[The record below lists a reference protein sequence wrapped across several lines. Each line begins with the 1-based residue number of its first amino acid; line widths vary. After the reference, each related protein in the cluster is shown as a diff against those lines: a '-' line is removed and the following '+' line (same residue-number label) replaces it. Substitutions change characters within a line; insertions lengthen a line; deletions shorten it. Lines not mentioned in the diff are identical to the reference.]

1 MTQTIS
7 SFDLSAL
14 PTDKPLTIGI
24 VAGEVSGDALGADF
38 MTKMNAI
45 CPNVRWIGV
54 GGEMMSKA
62 GLDSLID
69 MNRLSVMGIGEVV
82 KHLPD
87 LLLAKK
93 EILDEFLSIGIDIF
107 IGIDAPDFN
116 LRLAKSLK
124 QKSIIKPVFC
134 VQYVSPSVWAWRES
148 RIFGIKSAT
157 DLVLCLFP
165 FETAIY
171 DKHQHPAVC
180 VGHPL
185 LDKIHPDERSHAK
198 IYDEFLRDYTP
209 LFPELAHLQKSNTR
223 PICIM
228 AGSRTSEINAILPML
243 IGAMDKLNQAGDHS
257 FILPVISH
265 EHAHLVKSLIK
276 EQAVHLLDKCHIIF
290 TQTASNIASNIHHAK
305 DDQAMKLPTT
315 LSLSQNVMN
324 ACKLT
329 ILASGTATLEALL
342 LHRPMVVVY
351 KVNVLTY
358 AIAKRLI
365 KTPHVALPNILSHNQ
380 TGQAVVPELIQDDA
394 NANNIARHALAV
406 LANPNEQIAKLAHT
420 TAKLHADSHRDGVIS
435 VLTHFFNQKNVL

>member
-1 MTQTIS
+1 MTHTIPP
-7 SFDLSAL
+7 FDLSTL

-38 MTKMNAI
+38 MAKMNAI
-45 CPNVRWIGV
+45 YPSIRWVGV
-54 GGEMMSKA
+54 GGELMTKA

-69 MNRLSVMGIGEVV
+69 MTRLSVMGIGEVV

-107 IGIDAPDFN
+107 VGIDAPDFN

-124 QKSIIKPVFC
+124 QKSVIKPIFC
-134 VQYVSPSVWAWRES
+134 VQYVSPSVWAWREG

-165 FETAIY
+165 FETAVY
-171 DKHQHPAVC
+171 DKHGHPAVC

-185 LDKIHPDERSHAK
+185 LDKIQTDERSGRE
-198 IYDEFLRDYTP
+198 IYDEFLSDYSP
-209 LFPELAHLQKSNTR
+209 LFPELARLQHSPAR
-223 PICIM
+223 PICVM
-228 AGSRTSEINAILPML
+228 AGSRTSEINAILPLL
-243 IGAMDKLNQAGDHS
+243 IGAMDKLDKAGDHA
-257 FILPVISH
+257 FILPVVGH

-276 EQAVHLLDKCHIIF
+276 EQAGHLLDKCHIIF
-290 TQTASNIASNIHHAK
+290 TQTAKNVADNIHHAK
-305 DDQAMKLPTT
+305 DDQAGRLPTT

-324 ACKLT
+324 ACELT

-358 AIAKRLI
+358 TIAKRLVKI
-365 KTPHVALPNILSHNQ
+365 PYVSLPNILAYNQ

-394 NANNIARHALAV
+394 NANNIARHALDA
-406 LANPNEQIAKLAHT
+406 LANPSEQIAKLTRT
-420 TAKLHADSHRDGVIS
+420 TTRLRADSHHDVAVS
-435 VLTHFFNQKNVL
+435 VLMHFFNQKNVL

>member
-1 MTQTIS
+1 MTHTTPP
-7 SFDLSAL
+7 FDLSAL

-38 MTKMNAI
+38 MAKMNAI
-45 CPNVRWIGV
+45 YPSIRWVGV
-54 GGEMMSKA
+54 GGEMMTKA

-124 QKSIIKPVFC
+124 QKSIIKPIFC

-165 FETAIY
+165 FETAVY
-171 DKHQHPAVC
+171 DKHGHPAVC

-185 LDKIHPDERSHAK
+185 LDKIRPDERSHAR
-198 IYDEFLRDYTP
+198 IYDEFLSDYTP

-228 AGSRTSEINAILPML
+228 AGSRTSEINAILPLL
-243 IGAMDKLNQAGDHS
+243 IGAMDRLDKAGDHA
-257 FILPVISH
+257 FILPVVSH

-290 TQTASNIASNIHHAK
+290 PQTAK
-305 DDQAMKLPTT
+305 DGQAGRLPTT
-315 LSLSQNVMN
+315 LSLSQNVMS
-324 ACKLT
+324 ACELT

-351 KVNVLTY
+351 KVNALTY
-358 AIAKRLI
+358 TIAKRLVKI
-365 KTPHVALPNILSHNQ
+365 PYVALPNILSHNQ

-420 TAKLHADSHRDGVIS
+420 TAKLHADSHHDGVIS

>member
-1 MTQTIS
+1 MTHTTPP
-7 SFDLSAL
+7 FDLSAL

-38 MTKMNAI
+38 MAKMNAI
-45 CPNVRWIGV
+45 YPSIRWVGV
-54 GGEMMSKA
+54 GGEMMTKA

-107 IGIDAPDFN
+107 VGIDAPDFN

-124 QKSIIKPVFC
+124 QKSVIKPIFC
-134 VQYVSPSVWAWRES
+134 AQYVSPSVWAWREG
-148 RIFGIKSAT
+148 RITGIRSAT

-165 FETAIY
+165 FETAVY
-171 DKHQHPAVC
+171 DKHGHPAVC

-185 LDKIHPDERSHAK
+185 LDKIRPDERSERE
-198 IYDEFLRDYTP
+198 IYGEFLSDYSP
-209 LFPELAHLQKSNTR
+209 LFPELARLQHSPAR
-223 PICIM
+223 PICVM
-228 AGSRTSEINAILPML
+228 AGSRTSEINAILPLL
-243 IGAMDKLNQAGDHS
+243 IGAMDRLDKAGDHA
-257 FILPVISH
+257 FILPVVSH

-290 TQTASNIASNIHHAK
+290 PQTAK
-305 DDQAMKLPTT
+305 DGQAGRLPTT
-315 LSLSQNVMN
+315 LSLSQNVMS
-324 ACKLT
+324 ACELT

-351 KVNVLTY
+351 KVNALTY
-358 AIAKRLI
+358 AIAKRLVKI
-365 KTPHVALPNILSHNQ
+365 PYVALPNILAYNQ

-394 NANNIARHALAV
+394 NADNIARHALDV
-406 LANPNEQIAKLAHT
+406 LANPSEQIAKLTRT
-420 TAKLHADSHRDGVIS
+420 TTQLRTDSRHDVAVS
-435 VLTHFFNQKNVL
+435 VLMHFFNQKNVL